1 MKVRF
6 ILSLFA
12 ALFIAGNMIA
22 AEISAPQYE
31 RVRVVLKGEVGRE
44 TSRSVPVIP
53 IEAFLTDD
61 NMMSILFNAP
71 LGTVEISVNGEVQET
86 CQVTTA
92 GQETSF
98 SVEGWAPGTYTLEF
112 KMPEG
117 GYVYGEFTIE

>member
-22 AEISAPQYE
+22 SEVSTQLYE
-31 RVRVVLKGEVGRE
+31 RLPVVLRGEVGRE

-53 IEAFLTDD
+53 MEAFVED
-61 NMMSILFNAP
+61 NMVSIIFAAP
-71 LGTVEISVNGEVQET
+71 LGTVEILVNGKAQET
-86 CQVTTA
+86 CQVTTT

-98 SVEGWAPGTYTLEF
+98 SVEGWVSGTYTLEF
-112 KMPEG
+112 KTPEG

>member
-22 AEISAPQYE
+22 TEVPAPQYE
-31 RVRVVLKGEVGRE
+31 RVRVVLKGEIGRE

-53 IEAFLTDD
+53 IEAFVDD
-61 NMMSILFNAP
+61 NMVSIIFSAP
-71 LGTVEISVNGEVQET
+71 LGTVEILVDGKAQET
-86 CQVTTA
+86 CQVTKE
-92 GQETSF
+92 GQEISF
-98 SVEGWAPGTYTLEF
+98 SVEELAPGTYTLEF
-112 KMPEG
+112 KTPEG